1 MSEGF
6 RFATEIERERLD
18 WGVRAWH
25 SAGAAAL
32 VVIEV
37 DLMPG
42 FGHAF
47 HFHPRQEES
56 VYVVEGEIEQWL
68 ETERRV
74 LHAGD
79 SAFIRPGLVHA
90 SYNISA
96 RPARVLAI
104 LGPAVGPEGYELV
117 EVYDQAPW
125 NSLRPMPAATLG

>member
-1 MSEGF
+1 MNPAFHLSH
-6 RFATEIERERLD
+6 EIERERLD

-25 SAGAAAL
+25 SPGAAAL
-32 VVIEV
+32 VIIEV

-47 HFHPRQEES
+47 HYHPRQEES

-68 ETERRV
+68 EAERRV
-74 LHAGD
+74 LRAGD

-90 SYNISA
+90 SYNISN

-104 LGPAVGPEGYELV
+104 LGPAVGLEGYELV

-125 NSLRPMPAATLG
+125 NELRQPLAER